1 MNHWRVKM
9 KHLILISCIIILL
22 VLLCVKTNTVIF
34 SQTKETVLSADLKEN
49 SNTRQF
55 DWQRTDQYI
64 PPDFEA
70 YFPDDEEGG
79 KKLDSLW
86 NANDKDSRSDE
97 EILSTV
103 RKGLR
108 RTSTRKLFILR
119 WIGHKYIRG
128 KQPENPEAIEI
139 MYHATDGDEYDT
151 TYNAVLF
158 GLSVVQPKTKNIL
171 RALAELCTRV
181 DDWELL
187 DRVAL
192 GTRNQR
198 EEILSYLRPYL
209 DSTDDKINEKALS
222 VEKILK
228 GELKA
233 FEWAWD
239 RTREKVKAGYTDKL
253 PEIKEK
259 LLSGDSQTRK
269 EVIRMINQNSIALIM
284 DDSFIEAWKACAK
297 DPDSKIRAE
306 VAGTFGNFWIWSAK
320 EQKPEAIDLMIEL
333 SKDENR
339 EVRYRAVYF
348 GLSTVREPNENVV
361 KRLLEI
367 AMDDR
372 EPNNYQRIQWGLRRN
387 KELTKKVL
395 EEWMNQS
402 ETNPT
407 LAYKAFQIY
416 EDMTGEK
423 VLNPERFVK
432 IKDKIS
438 ADVADMY
445 IVVFTGKES
454 FKPKDGEELYKG
466 FKSKVPEGIKTHNFR
481 WKKENN
487 NVIGYIFIDGTL
499 AKDKVKK
506 MLEESPNLQLL
517 QTEFATEEMQKMLK
531 ESQELQSIKEN
542 K

>member
-1 MNHWRVKM
+1 M
-9 KHLILISCIIILL
+9 KRIILIKYL
-22 VLLCVKTNTVIF
+22 VLPFLLSFLNITNFAQEKVILNP
-34 SQTKETVLSADLKEN
+34 SKEPQESSSKK
-49 SNTRQF
+49 QF

-79 KKLDSLW
+79 KKLDALW
-86 NANDKDSRSDE
+86 NVNDKDSRSDD

-103 RKGLR
+103 RNGLR
-108 RTSTRKLFILR
+108 RSSTRKLFILR
-119 WIGHKYIRG
+119 WIGNKYIWE
-128 KQPENPEAIEI
+128 KQPQNPEAIEI
-139 MYHATDGDEYDT
+139 MYHATDGDKYDT
-151 TYNAVLF
+151 THNAIYF
-158 GLSVVQPKTKNIL
+158 GLSVAQPKTPNIL
-171 RALAELCTRV
+171 RALVEICM
-181 DDWELL
+181 DDDDPNDLERIAW
-187 DRVAL
+187 
-192 GTRNQR
+192 GTKNQR
-198 EEILSYLRPYL
+198 EEILPYLRSYL
-209 DSTDDKINEKALS
+209 DNTDDKINEKAQI

-233 FEWAWD
+233 FKWAED
-239 RTREKVKAGYTDKL
+239 RAREKAKTEFTDKL
-253 PEIKEK
+253 LEIKEK
-259 LLSGDSQTRK
+259 LLNGDSQVRK
-269 EVIRMINQNSIALIM
+269 DVIKLIMQNSITLIM

-297 DPDSKIRAE
+297 DSDADVRAE
-306 VAGTFGNFWIWSAK
+306 VARTFGNNWIWSAK

-416 EDMTGEK
+416 EDMAGEK
-423 VLNPERFVK
+423 APNPERFEK
-432 IKDKIS
+432 IKEKIS
-438 ADVADMY
+438 ANISDVY
-445 IVVFTGKES
+445 IIVFAGKES
-454 FKPKDGEELYKG
+454 FKPKDGEELYKE
-466 FKSKVPEGIKTHNFR
+466 FKSKLPEDIKTHDFR
-481 WKKENN
+481 WKREDS
-487 NVIGYIFIDGTL
+487 NVIGYIFVDGTL
-499 AKDKVKK
+499 AKDKVKQILK
-506 MLEESPNLQLL
+506 ESPSLQSL
-517 QTEFATEEMQKMLK
+517 QIEFATDEMQKILK
-531 ESQELQSIKEN
+531 ESKELKNINESD
-542 K
+542 